1 MIKRM
6 LKTKTMKYTAKYL
19 VPFFLIL
26 ILSIAA
32 LAQKSASD
40 PLVIVVHGIGGGN
53 QEDGWSRKQAREW
66 GLETNEVTFRYE
78 GRTEPTSYDDFA
90 QRAGDWALSAQ
101 GQIKDIVRKNPGR
114 RVIIV
119 SHSWGTVITKMAL
132 QGGVGGGRSDKL
144 ATQNYYIEPIDL
156 DGVQVELLITLASPL
171 GRADNPEI
179 AFNLRQLNIDVPTG
193 RPAIVKEWTN
203 VFDVDDPVSN
213 QSHNLPGANNIAV
226 NRSGNLG
233 DITGKSAHTGIWTN
247 PTVSKYIRDQNWR
260 ISNMPRL
267 PATRVGIVTGPV
279 VERPTGTVR
288 FFVRDN
294 TTMKPLANA
303 EVTVYGAINS
313 PSEKF
318 RESGTTNAAG
328 TVDIPGVVLGAYTV
342 RASHPS
348 CPTFESG
355 ITNIQPGETH
365 GVPMVC
371 TQATPPTG
379 RRETQPGPASGGNS
393 EDQFVAEYRSLLPIV
408 LEKNKKPWHTRINL
422 IANAVRQGNGYHV
435 NYQAYCLIETGPD
448 TGRDHMCS
456 EFDTVLDLGAL
467 RSAVADMK
475 RQLGR

>member
-1 MIKRM
+1 
-6 LKTKTMKYTAKYL
+6 MKYIMKYL
-19 VPFFLIL
+19 APFCLIL
-26 ILSIAA
+26 MWSGLA
-32 LAQKSASD
+32 LAQANASD

-53 QEDGWSRKQAREW
+53 AEDGWSRKQAQAW
-66 GLETNEVTFRYE
+66 GVETHEVTFRYE

-144 ATQNYYIEPIDL
+144 ATNNYYIEPIDL
-156 DGVQVELLITLASPL
+156 DGVQIELLITLASPL

-193 RPAIVKEWTN
+193 RPAIVKDWTN
-203 VFDVDDPVSN
+203 VFDIDDPVSN
-213 QSHNLPGANNIAV
+213 QSHNLPGANNVAV
-226 NRSGNLG
+226 NRSGDLG

-247 PTVSKYIRDQNWR
+247 PTVSKYIRDEALR
-260 ISNMPRL
+260 ISNMPPL
-267 PATRVGIVTGPV
+267 PNRRGEDAAVTPA
-279 VERPTGTVR
+279 GTVR
-288 FFVRDN
+288 FIAWDN
-294 TTMKPLANA
+294 TNSQPLANTQ
-303 EVTVYGAINS
+303 VIVYGAINS

-328 TVDIPGVVLGAYTV
+328 TVDVPGIVLGAYTIT
-342 RASHPS
+342 ASHAS
-348 CPTFESG
+348 CPRFESG
-355 ITNIQPGETH
+355 LTNLKPGEMHRLVILCEQTN
-365 GVPMVC
+365 
-371 TQATPPTG
+371 PPTD
-379 RRETQPGPASGGNS
+379 RRRTEPGPTSIGSS
-393 EDQFVAEYRSLLPIV
+393 EGQIVAEYQSLLPAV

-422 IANAVRQGNGYHV
+422 ISNAVKQGTGYRV
-435 NYQAYCLIETGPD
+435 NYQTYCLIEQGPD
-448 TGRDHMCS
+448 KGKDYMCF

-467 RSAVADMK
+467 KSAVADMR

>member
-1 MIKRM
+1 
-6 LKTKTMKYTAKYL
+6 MKYFKKSLFA
-19 VPFFLIL
+19 FCLIL
-26 ILSIAA
+26 MFSIVA
-32 LAQKSASD
+32 LAQESSSD

-66 GLETNEVTFRYE
+66 GVETHEVTFRYE

-144 ATQNYYIEPIDL
+144 ATQSYYIEPINL
-156 DGVQVELLITLASPL
+156 DGAQIELWITLGSPL

-179 AFNLRQLNIDVPTG
+179 AFNLRQLHVDLPAG
-193 RPAIVKEWTN
+193 RPAIVKDWTN
-203 VFDVDDPVSN
+203 FFDVDDPVSN
-213 QSHNLPGANNIAV
+213 QSHNLAGANNIPV
-226 NRSGNLG
+226 NRSGDLR
-233 DITGKSAHTGIWTN
+233 DITGISAHTGIWTN
-247 PTVSKYIRDQNWR
+247 PTVSKYIRDENWR

-267 PATRVGIVTGPV
+267 PATRVGIVTGPA

-303 EVTVYGAINS
+303 QVTVYGANNS

-328 TVDIPGVVLGAYTV
+328 TVDIPGFVLGAYTV

-365 GVPMVC
+365 GIPMVC
-371 TQATPPTG
+371 TQVIAPTG
-379 RRETQPGPASGGNS
+379 RRDIQPGPASGGNT
-393 EDQFVAEYRSLLPIV
+393 EEQLVAEYRSLLPLV
-408 LEKNKKPWHTRINL
+408 LEKNKKAWHTRINI
-422 IANAVRQGNGYHV
+422 IANAVKEGNGYRV
-435 NYQAYCLIETGPD
+435 NYQAFCLIETGPD
-448 TGRDHMCS
+448 TGKDYMCS
-456 EFDTVLDLGAL
+456 EFGTVLDLGAIK
-467 RSAVADMK
+467 SAVADMK